1 MSKDHVR
8 SWVQTIAPVLT
19 LLMGGV
25 AFYVTAKA
33 EDKAQEA
40 VKPVEARVAQIEKE
54 HAELKATL
62 ANVATTLQ
70 DIKNEQKTTRED
82 VKEILR
88 HQRRQ

>member
-1 MSKDHVR
+1 MSKDQVK

-33 EDKAQEA
+33 EDKAQE
-40 VKPVEARVAQIEKE
+40 VVRPVEQRVAKIEQE
-54 HAELKATL
+54 HAAMKEAL
-62 ANVATTLQ
+62 ANIAVALQ
-70 DIKNEQKTTRED
+70 DIKSDQKTTRDD